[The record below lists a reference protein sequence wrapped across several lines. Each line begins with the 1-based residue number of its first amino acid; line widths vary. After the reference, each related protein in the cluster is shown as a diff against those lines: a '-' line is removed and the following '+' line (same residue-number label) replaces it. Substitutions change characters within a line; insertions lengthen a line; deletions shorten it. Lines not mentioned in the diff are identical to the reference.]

1 MAKIKN
7 YSDASSLWLDYKNAI
22 KFYILKKVKNKDIAN
37 ELSHEVLMKVYNS
50 CCSNNEIK
58 NVRSWM
64 FQIAHNTT
72 VDYLKKQNK
81 FTNDIPEV
89 FEKDESNSYKEAE
102 GLLKPL
108 IGLLPE
114 KYAIPLQLGDIEE
127 LKQAEIAKKL
137 NLSLTATK
145 SRIQRARKL
154 LKDAIIDCSNF
165 ETDDKGNLLSLELK
179 QNCEPLQKQLKK
191 YN

>member
-22 KFYILKKVKNKDIAN
+22 KFYILKKVKDEDVAN

-50 CCSNNEIK
+50 CCSNYEIK

-72 VDYLKKQNK
+72 IDYLKKQHK
-81 FTNDIPEV
+81 FTNDVPEV

-102 GLLKPL
+102 ELLKPL

-114 KYAIPLQLGDIEE
+114 KYAIPLQLGDIKE
-127 LKQAEIAKKL
+127 LKQAEVAKKL

-154 LKDAIIDCSNF
+154 LKEAIIDCSNF

-179 QNCEPLQKQLKK
+179 QNCEPLQKQLK
-191 YN
+191 NNN